1 MLYELAH
8 DPKFWVS
15 LAFVVFVGLMVWKA
29 SKPILDGIDARGE
42 RIKAELDEAQ
52 RLREE
57 AQKALAEYKRK
68 QRDAAKEAEDLLAN
82 ARHEADLLR
91 KQAAEDLK
99 LTLARREKAAVEK
112 IAQAEAQAVQ
122 EVRAQA
128 VDIAIAATAKLLS
141 ENVDPTRDQAMVD
154 QAIKDLGRKLH

>member
-1 MLYELAH
+1 MLNN
-8 DPKFWVS
+8 PTFWVAV
-15 LAFVVFVGLMVWKA
+15 AFFVFVGLMVWKA
-29 SKPILDGIDARGE
+29 RRPVLDGIDARAE

-91 KQAAEDLK
+91 RQAAEDLK
-99 LTLARREKAAVEK
+99 ATLARREKAALDK
-112 IAQAEAQAVQ
+112 IAQAEAHALQD
-122 EVRAQA
+122 VRAQA

-141 ENVDPTRDQAMVD
+141 ENVDPTRDQSMVD
-154 QAIKDLGRKLH
+154 QAIKDLGHRLH

>member
-1 MLYELAH
+1 MSALLH
-8 DPKFWVS
+8 DPTFWVAI
-15 LAFVVFVGLMVWKA
+15 AFIVFVGLMVWKA
-29 SKPILDGIDARGE
+29 TKPILAGIDARAE

-68 QRDAAKEAEDLLAN
+68 QRDAAKETEELLAN

-91 KQAAEDLK
+91 RQAAEDLK
-99 LTLARREKAAVEK
+99 QTLARREKAALEK
-112 IAQAEAQAVQ
+112 IAQAETQAIQ
-122 EVRAQA
+122 DVRARA

-141 ENVDPTRDQAMVD
+141 ENVDPQRDQALVD
-154 QAIKDLGRKLH
+154 QAITDLGRRLH

>member
-1 MLYELAH
+1 MLH
-8 DPKFWVS
+8 DPTFWVAV
-15 LAFVVFVGLMVWKA
+15 AFVVFAGLMVWKA
-29 SKPILDGIDARGE
+29 RQPVLDGLDARAE
-42 RIKAELDEAQ
+42 RIRAELDEAQ

-82 ARHEADLLR
+82 AKHEAELLR
-91 KQAAEDLK
+91 RQAAEDLK
-99 LTLARREKAAVEK
+99 ETLARREKAAIEK
-112 IAQAEAQAVQ
+112 IAQAETQALQ

-141 ENVDPTRDQAMVD
+141 DTVDPTRDQAMVD

>member
-1 MLYELAH
+1 MLH
-8 DPKFWVS
+8 DPTFWVAI
-15 LAFVVFVGLMVWKA
+15 AFIVFVGLMVWKA
-29 SKPILDGIDARGE
+29 RKPVLDGIDARAE

-68 QRDAAKEAEDLLAN
+68 QRDAAKEAEELLAN

-91 KQAAEDLK
+91 RQAAEDLK
-99 LTLARREKAAVEK
+99 QTLARREKAALEK
-112 IAQAEAQAVQ
+112 ISQAETQAVQ
-122 EVRAQA
+122 DVRAKA

-141 ENVDPTRDQAMVD
+141 ENVDPRRDQAMVD
-154 QAIKDLGRKLH
+154 QAIKDLGRRLH

>member
-1 MLYELAH
+1 MDQLIH
-8 DPKFWVS
+8 DPTFWVAI
-15 LAFVVFVGLMVWKA
+15 AFFVFVGLMVWKA
-29 SKPILDGIDARGE
+29 SKPILAGIDARGE

-99 LTLARREKAAVEK
+99 QTLARREKAAIEK
-112 IAQAEAQAVQ
+112 IAQAETNALQ

-128 VDIAIAATAKLLS
+128 VDIAIAATAKLLT
-141 ENVDPTRDQAMVD
+141 ETVDSTRDQAMVD
-154 QAIKDLGRKLH
+154 QAIKNLGPRLH

>member
-1 MLYELAH
+1 MLN
-8 DPKFWVS
+8 DPTFWVAV
-15 LAFVVFVGLMVWKA
+15 AFVVFAGLMVWKVRVPVL
-29 SKPILDGIDARGE
+29 KGLDARAE

-91 KQAAEDLK
+91 RQAATDLEQ
-99 LTLARREKAAVEK
+99 TLARREKAALEK
-112 IAQAEAQAVQ
+112 IAQAETQAVLD
-122 EVRAQA
+122 VRAKA
-128 VDIAIAATAKLLS
+128 VDITIAATAKLLS
-141 ENVDPTRDQAMVD
+141 ENVDPTRDQSMVD
-154 QAIKDLGRKLH
+154 QAIKELGRKLH

>member
-1 MLYELAH
+1 MLN
-8 DPKFWVS
+8 DPTFWVAV
-15 LAFVVFVGLMVWKA
+15 AFFVFAGLMLWKA
-29 SKPILDGIDARGE
+29 RQPVLKGLDARAE
-42 RIKAELDEAQ
+42 RIRAELDEAQ

-82 ARHEADLLR
+82 ARHEAELLR
-91 KQAAEDLK
+91 RQAAADLEQ
-99 LTLARREKAAVEK
+99 TLARREKAALDK
-112 IAQAEAQAVQ
+112 ITQAETQAVLD
-122 EVRAQA
+122 VRAKA

-141 ENVDPTRDQAMVD
+141 ENVDPTRDQSIVD

>member
-1 MLYELAH
+1 MLN
-8 DPKFWVS
+8 DPTFWVAV
-15 LAFVVFVGLMVWKA
+15 AFFVFAGLMLWKA
-29 SKPILDGIDARGE
+29 RQPVLKGLDARAE
-42 RIKAELDEAQ
+42 RIRAELDEAQ

-82 ARHEADLLR
+82 ARHEAELLR
-91 KQAAEDLK
+91 RQAAEDLK
-99 LTLARREKAAVEK
+99 QTLARREKAALDK
-112 IAQAEAQAVQ
+112 IAQAEAQAVLD
-122 EVRAQA
+122 VRAKA

-141 ENVDPTRDQAMVD
+141 ENVDPQRDQSIVD

>member
-1 MLYELAH
+1 MLN
-8 DPKFWVS
+8 DPTFWVAV
-15 LAFVVFVGLMVWKA
+15 AFFVFAGLMIWKA
-29 SKPILDGIDARGE
+29 RQPVLKGLDARAE
-42 RIKAELDEAQ
+42 RIRAELDEAQ

-91 KQAAEDLK
+91 RQAAEDLK
-99 LTLARREKAAVEK
+99 QTLARREKAALDK
-112 IAQAEAQAVQ
+112 ITQAETQAVLD
-122 EVRAQA
+122 VRAKA

-141 ENVDPTRDQAMVD
+141 ESVDPSRDQSIVD
-154 QAIKDLGRKLH
+154 QAIKDLGRRLH

>member
-1 MLYELAH
+1 MLH
-8 DPKFWVS
+8 DPTFWVAV
-15 LAFVVFVGLMVWKA
+15 AFVVFAVLMVWKVRR
-29 SKPILDGIDARGE
+29 PLLDALDARAE
-42 RIKAELDEAQ
+42 RIRTELDEAQ

-82 ARHEADLLR
+82 ARHEAELLR
-91 KQAAEDLK
+91 RQAAEDLQE
-99 LTLARREKAAVEK
+99 TLARREKAAIEK
-112 IAQAEAQAVQ
+112 IAQAEAQALQ

-141 ENVDPTRDQAMVD
+141 ENVDPQRDQSIVD

>member
-1 MLYELAH
+1 MLN
-8 DPKFWVS
+8 DPTFWVAV
-15 LAFVVFVGLMVWKA
+15 AFVVFAGLMVWKVRVPVL
-29 SKPILDGIDARGE
+29 KGLDARAE

-91 KQAAEDLK
+91 RQAATDLEQ
-99 LTLARREKAAVEK
+99 TLARREKAALEK
-112 IAQAEAQAVQ
+112 IAQAETQAVLD
-122 EVRAQA
+122 VRAKA

-141 ENVDPTRDQAMVD
+141 ENVDPTRDQSMVD
-154 QAIKDLGRKLH
+154 QAIKELGRKLH

>member
-1 MLYELAH
+1 MLNN
-8 DPKFWVS
+8 PTFWVAV
-15 LAFVVFVGLMVWKA
+15 AFFVFVGLMVWKA
-29 SKPILDGIDARGE
+29 RRPVLDGIDARAE

-91 KQAAEDLK
+91 RQAAEDLK
-99 LTLARREKAAVEK
+99 ATLARREKAALDK
-112 IAQAEAQAVQ
+112 IAQAEVHALQD
-122 EVRAQA
+122 VRAQA

-154 QAIKDLGRKLH
+154 QAIKDLGHRLH

>member
-1 MLYELAH
+1 MLH
-8 DPKFWVS
+8 DPTFWVAI
-15 LAFVVFVGLMVWKA
+15 AFIVFVGLMVWKA
-29 SKPILDGIDARGE
+29 RKPVLDGIDARAE

-68 QRDAAKEAEDLLAN
+68 QRDAAKEAEELLAS

-99 LTLARREKAAVEK
+99 ATLARRERAALEK
-112 IAQAEAQAVQ
+112 ITQAEAQAIQ
-122 EVRAQA
+122 DVRTQA
-128 VDIAIAATAKLLS
+128 VDIAMAATARLLS
-141 ENVDPTRDQAMVD
+141 ETVDPARDQAMVD
-154 QAIKDLGRKLH
+154 QAIRDLGQKLH

>member
-1 MLYELAH
+1 MSALFN
-8 DPKFWVS
+8 DPTFWVAI
-15 LAFVVFVGLMVWKA
+15 AFVVFVALMVWKA
-29 SKPILDGIDARGE
+29 SKPILAGIDARAE

-68 QRDAAKEAEDLLAN
+68 QRDAAKEAEDLLAS
-82 ARHEADLLR
+82 AKHEADLLR

-99 LTLARREKAAVEK
+99 LTLARREKTALEK
-112 IAQAEAQAVQ
+112 IAQAETNAVQ
-122 EVRAQA
+122 EVRTQA

-141 ENVDPTRDQAMVD
+141 ENVDPTRDQSMVD
-154 QAIKDLGRKLH
+154 QAIKDLGSRLH